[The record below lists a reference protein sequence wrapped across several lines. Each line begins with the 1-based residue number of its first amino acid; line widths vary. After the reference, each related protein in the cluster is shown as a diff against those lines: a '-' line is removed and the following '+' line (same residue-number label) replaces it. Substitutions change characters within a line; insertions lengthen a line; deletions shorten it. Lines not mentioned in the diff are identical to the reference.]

1 MANLTPASSFDNVYQ
16 FETADPI
23 EGGAGG
29 IDNRPHQELL
39 NRTEWL
45 KDQIT
50 IIKSHN
56 AQARTNSVL
65 TGRYDPPTGNI
76 NAVTIAAANTLR
88 ISADSTYPLI
98 IAASAGYD
106 ENGEIVEIAKITTNL
121 EFNTA
126 SLPDLGFLAV
136 VTYQVG
142 GAVNLYYCSEKL
154 YYATPATPPTPLTN
168 NALWYNTATGI
179 SKMSDGGPWI
189 AWRAVVVGR
198 FVKSGG
204 VISKVETFP
213 YREPYYDEDTQTAT
227 IRTFAANREP
237 RGGWLPC
244 DGSPVSRTA
253 YRKLYDNVGTLYG
266 AGDGVNTF
274 NVPDLRG
281 RFIRGLDDGAG
292 IDAARV
298 FGSTQDDAF
307 KAHNHTFTDYVG
319 ATRTQALTDTNGAG
333 GGNLDISIST
343 GTGFASNGA
352 MNNTG
357 TTETRPKNMALRF
370 YIKF

>member
-1 MANLTPASSFDNVYQ
+1 MANLTPTETFDNVYQ
-16 FETADPI
+16 LETTDPVL
-23 EGGAGG
+23 GGAGG
-29 IDNRPHQELL
+29 IANAQAQALT

-45 KDQIT
+45 KAENA

-65 TGRYDPPTGNI
+65 TGRYDPPTGNV
-76 NAVTIAAANTLR
+76 NTLTIAAANTLR
-88 ISADSTYPLI
+88 INADSTYPLI

-126 SLPDLGFLAV
+126 ALTNTSFLAV

-142 GAVNLYYCSEKL
+142 GMVDLFYCNEKQ
-154 YYATPATPPTPLTN
+154 YYATPATPATPSVG

-189 AWRAVVVGR
+189 EWRVVVVGR

-204 VISKVETFP
+204 TISEVETFP
-213 YREPYYDEDTQTAT
+213 YREPYHDEDTQTAT

-244 DGSPVSRTA
+244 DGSPVSRTN
-253 YRKLYDNVGTLYG
+253 YRKLYDNIGTLYG

-281 RFIRGLDDGAG
+281 RFIRGTDDGAG

-298 FGSTQDDAF
+298 FGSTQNDTF

-333 GGNLDISIST
+333 GGNLDIPIST
-343 GTGFASNGA
+343 GTGFSSNGT

-357 TTETRPKNMALRF
+357 DSETRPKNMALRF
-370 YIKF
+370 YIKY